1 MNDGDN
7 RVLAKSGDETI
18 EDSAGDDDMFGR
30 ADNDE
35 LADGVGNDTLTGGEN
50 DNTLMGGEGTSTI
63 SAFNAAEDTL
73 QIESNQTI
81 DPDTGDPVTPEGKI
95 TNFGDGTGAMI
106 LIDGVAVAQVRG
118 AQDLDPTTLNLIP
131 ITAA

>member
-1 MNDGDN
+1 
-7 RVLAKSGDETI
+7 
-18 EDSAGDDDMFGR
+18 MFGR

-50 DNTLMGGEGTSTI
+50 DDTLMGGEGTSSI
-63 SAFNAAEDTL
+63 SSFNAAEDTL
-73 QIESNQTI
+73 QI
-81 DPDTGDPVTPEGKI
+81 DPDTGNPVTPEVKI
-95 TNFGDGTGAMI
+95 TNFGNGTGAMI
-106 LIDGVAVAQVRG
+106 LIDGVAVAQAKG